1 MTQSSKLMLGHASGL
16 AFFAAM
22 TDVEYDKI
30 CKVLNASAFFLN
42 TDGMMVV
49 LFNDTTLGHLYI
61 YEDSFSSALPLRMLV
76 HGKHV
81 PDTKKLLEY
90 LLKQAADGISTMVV
104 TPSKTGCLDKSK
116 FITKDDT
123 VESFLVKH
131 DLMHSYKKAKKEN
144 AEDLLE

>member
-1 MTQSSKLMLGHASGL
+1 
-16 AFFAAM
+16 M

-30 CKVLNASAFFLN
+30 CKVLNASKFFLN
-42 TDGMMVV
+42 ADGMMYV
-49 LFNDTTLGHLYI
+49 LFNDTTLVHLYI

-81 PDTKKLLEY
+81 PDTKKLLEC
-90 LLKQAADGISTMVV
+90 LLKQATDGISTMVV

-123 VESFLVKH
+123 VESFLVKY
-131 DLMHSYKKAKKEN
+131 DLMHSHKKSKKRKCRRL
-144 AEDLLE
+144 A

>member
-1 MTQSSKLMLGHASGL
+1 
-16 AFFAAM
+16 M

-30 CKVLNASAFFLN
+30 CKVLNARWFFLN
-42 TDGMMVV
+42 TDGVMCV

-76 HGKHV
+76 HGKHM

-131 DLMHSYKKAKKEN
+131 DLMHSCKTSKKRKRRRLA
-144 AEDLLE
+144 